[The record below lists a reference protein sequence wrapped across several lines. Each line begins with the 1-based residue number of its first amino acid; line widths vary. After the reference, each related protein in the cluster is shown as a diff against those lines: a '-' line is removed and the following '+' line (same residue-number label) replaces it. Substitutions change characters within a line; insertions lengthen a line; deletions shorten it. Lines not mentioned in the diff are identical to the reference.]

1 MKKEIEKTKQ
11 VEKVINVQTF
21 KESNQNSVPSGFT
34 RNYSNAVNPLN
45 SITNQITNQFNLL
58 SQELK
63 SSLNS
68 TISQQLQISMDDI
81 KINME
86 NLVSKLIVE
95 NNNKMCHF
103 IIDILRTLIPSIG
116 KPDEKTINIISS
128 RHNHHKMGNISTKN
142 LTEYINK
149 LWK

>member
-1 MKKEIEKTKQ
+1 M
-11 VEKVINVQTF
+11 
-21 KESNQNSVPSGFT
+21 
-34 RNYSNAVNPLN
+34 
-45 SITNQITNQFNLL
+45 LL
-58 SQELK
+58 L
-63 SSLNS
+63 
-68 TISQQLQISMDDI
+68 
-81 KINME
+81 ME

-103 IIDILRTLIPSIG
+103 IIDILRTLIPTIV

-128 RHNHHKMGNISTKN
+128 RHNHHKMRNISTKN